1 MDIDRR
7 KAVVLL
13 SVVAVAAIMGSI
25 VMTAYSADNE
35 ERARAGA
42 NDGCARWFGRRMMA
56 GTNGWQRM
64 KREQRCHRLVE
75 VSDEFKENVTDIAK
89 GDEDVQDLLDDGYNI
104 TEVRPI
110 FKAVVEGDGSVKARA
125 TDAVVLLE
133 KDETSH
139 ATVWVDLDETKV
151 TKIVVLTRTVI
162 EKP

>member
-1 MDIDRR
+1 
-7 KAVVLL
+7 
-13 SVVAVAAIMGSI
+13 
-25 VMTAYSADNE
+25 
-35 ERARAGA
+35 
-42 NDGCARWFGRRMMA
+42 MA

-64 KREQRCHRLVE
+64 KREQRCHRFVE

-104 TEVRPI
+104 IEVRPI
-110 FKAVVEGDGSVKARA
+110 FKAVVEGDGSVEARA

-139 ATVWVDLDETKV
+139 ATVWVDLDEVKV
-151 TKIVVLTRTVI
+151 TKIVILTRTVI